1 MTTIELSDAL
11 AFERTLRRLAH
22 QILENNDPETLI
34 LAGILRRVGDMTL
47 FLNTATN
54 SYQRFGSFEAPRYV
68 TWSSGNRA
76 QLIRVPETGAPRLE
90 LRSPDPLCNPYL
102 AFTLLLQAGLEGLR
116 NGSVPPVPTD
126 IDLQSAP
133 AGTLAGLER
142 LPDSLGAAIEK
153 AQDSIFVRQSLPAP
167 VIGKILE
174 VKRNEWERYNRAED
188 KNEFEHACYFERV

>member
-1 MTTIELSDAL
+1 MEQTLH
-11 AFERTLRRLAH
+11 AF
-22 QILENNDPETLI
+22 